1 MSDREESDER
11 DPEEEEK
18 IDERRALSATVV
30 HEALRSEGREE
41 IGRPAMALAWSGLAA
56 GLSMGLSLLAEGA
69 LQRHLPE
76 AEWRPLLTS
85 LGYSIGFVAVTLGR
99 QQLFTE
105 TTLTALLP
113 FLHDPR
119 AAMLMRTFRLWGIV
133 LGANLVGAF
142 LIAWGIVQIGA
153 FQPAL
158 GESFRE
164 IGLEAAHQ
172 EPWTAFVRGIFGGW
186 LIALMVWLLPSAHNA
201 RLWVIILI
209 TWLLAASQL
218 THIVAGSIE
227 VFHVVVLG
235 EVSLTDY
242 LVRYGVPVLLG
253 NTIGGVVFVALLNHA
268 QVVGG
273 EE

>member
-1 MSDREESDER
+1 MGEQEER
-11 DPEEEEK
+11 DGQKAPEQEK
-18 IDERRALSATVV
+18 IQERQALTAQAV
-30 HEALRSEGREE
+30 HEALRCEGREE
-41 IGRPAMALAWSGLAA
+41 VARPAMALAWSGLAA

-85 LGYSIGFVAVTLGR
+85 LGYSVGFVAVTLGR

-113 FLHDPR
+113 FLHDHR

-133 LGANLVGAF
+133 LAANLVGAF
-142 LIAWGIVQIGA
+142 LIAWGIAQIGA

-201 RLWVIILI
+201 RLWVIILL

-218 THIVAGSIE
+218 THIIAGSVE

-235 EVSLTDY
+235 EVSLAEY

-253 NTIGGVVFVALLNHA
+253 NTLGGVVFVALLNHA